1 MSHRIIFKIIADS
14 KPSNSYF
21 NLSESS
27 TKVTSTPDHNLF
39 SVSNNNKSKPNDEKN
54 NNLKAFMDLP
64 ELDKE
69 FSTDMFAAFDNHFK
83 NENPTIDKTKSA
95 FGDPVSTA
103 TTGSEFVAN
112 FDDVFKNNFEDEFSA
127 MNIVNNGNNVK
138 KVADKNYNLDS
149 FSRFDEKQ
157 DNTRVRNDITG
168 SNNGFNSM
176 FGSSNKNILE
186 KNVYKKGGSDKVS
199 DKFVADFSKSDNY
212 DKDLEE
218 ALQRS
223 LVDQ

>member
-1 MSHRIIFKIIADS
+1 M
-14 KPSNSYF
+14 
-21 NLSESS
+21 
-27 TKVTSTPDHNLF
+27 
-39 SVSNNNKSKPNDEKN
+39 KPNDEKN
-54 NNLKAFMDLP
+54 NNLKLSTNLPAF
-64 ELDKE
+64 DKGL
-69 FSTDMFAAFDNHFK
+69 STDMFAAFDSHFQ
-83 NENPTIDKTKSA
+83 NDKSTNMTNSA
-95 FGDPVSTA
+95 FGDPVP

-127 MNIVNNGNNVK
+127 MNIVNNGNVK
-138 KVADKNYNLDS
+138 KVADKNYNLDN
-149 FSRFDEKQ
+149 FSRIGEKQ
-157 DNTRVRNDITG
+157 DNTRVRNNTDTNTG

-186 KNVYKKGGSDKVS
+186 KNVYRKGGDKVG

-218 ALQRS
+218 ALKRS